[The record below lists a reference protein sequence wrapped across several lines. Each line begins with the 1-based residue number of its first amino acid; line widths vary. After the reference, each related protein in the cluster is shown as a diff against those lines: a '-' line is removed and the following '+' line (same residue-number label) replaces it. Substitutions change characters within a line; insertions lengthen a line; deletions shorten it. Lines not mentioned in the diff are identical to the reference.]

1 MKDLKLADKTA
12 VQAAINAYE
21 GLSDAQKKYVSAETL
36 KILTDCEAEIARLEA
51 MKPTPSPDPDPN
63 PTPTPTPDPEPSD
76 KTMTLTYQNY
86 PISVTGKLSGYELRL
101 VGLKAADD
109 SVKRMQNKISTKEA
123 LIRLYDVKLYLNGEE
138 VDWDEQITVNFQV
151 GDKYN
156 GKKLTVLHD
165 VDGSIEKLKGT
176 VSDGILSVTADSLSP
191 FGVVVTASTVTGSGV
206 TNSNSTTTNTTTTV
220 TNGNLNG
227 TTNNTS
233 AEGVTGNVT
242 SAQTGDDTDIL
253 LPVAGLIAA
262 SGVLAGVVLYY
273 KKKRKNT
280 GVQTEEEK

>member
-1 MKDLKLADKTA
+1 M
-12 VQAAINAYE
+12 
-21 GLSDAQKKYVSAETL
+21 
-36 KILTDCEAEIARLEA
+36 
-51 MKPTPSPDPDPN
+51 
-63 PTPTPTPDPEPSD
+63 
-76 KTMTLTYQNY
+76 
-86 PISVTGKLSGYELRL
+86 
-101 VGLKAADD
+101 
-109 SVKRMQNKISTKEA
+109 
-123 LIRLYDVKLYLNGEE
+123 
-138 VDWDEQITVNFQV
+138 

-206 TNSNSTTTNTTTTV
+206 TNSDSTTTTTTTV

-227 TTNNTS
+227 TTNGTGTS

-242 SAQTGDDTDIL
+242 SAQTGDNTDIL
-253 LPVAGLIAA
+253 LPVAGLITA

-280 GVQTEEEK
+280 GRCV